1 MPFTVCFDEKSDQ
14 SLVFLHFHAE
24 EIHLHRPSKSQSLS
38 YLHGSNSSTM
48 PVRKYASRIHSYW
61 LQDTSF
67 ITLLFM
73 MGFTIFVVPTLL
85 EQSLIRAE
93 ALHLMLMLLFTV
105 GIWSSFKK
113 GLRIAA
119 LVLLSASLLI
129 HLWSFQDGNPHLRA
143 FLWVTYSLN
152 TAVFIAIN
160 LQLLFR
166 DDRFN
171 FHRVLGAVNVYLLVA
186 LLGAF
191 LFELLQYMFGT
202 SIVGEVELSTP
213 DENFSDFIY
222 FSLVSLTT
230 VGFGE
235 IQPANAAARMLSVF
249 LSTVGILYPAVV
261 IAKLMSTISNER
273 PPEAPNK
280 N

>member
-14 SLVFLHFHAE
+14 SLFFLHFDAE
-24 EIHLHRPSKSQSLS
+24 EIHQLRPSRSQLLS
-38 YLHGSNSSTM
+38 YLHGSNSSAM
-48 PVRKYASRIHSYW
+48 PVRNYASRIHSYW
-61 LQDTSF
+61 LQDASF

-85 EQSLIRAE
+85 EQSLIRIE
-93 ALHLMLMLLFTV
+93 ALHLMLLLLFTV
-105 GIWSSFKK
+105 GIWSSYTKV
-113 GLRIAA
+113 LRIAGI
-119 LVLLSASLLI
+119 VLLSSSVLVYLG
-129 HLWSFQDGNPHLRA
+129 SYQSNNPELKA

-171 FHRVLGAVNVYLLVA
+171 FHRVIGAVNVYLLVA

-191 LFELLQYMFGT
+191 LFELLHHMFGT

>member
-1 MPFTVCFDEKSDQ
+1 
-14 SLVFLHFHAE
+14 
-24 EIHLHRPSKSQSLS
+24 
-38 YLHGSNSSTM
+38 M
-48 PVRKYASRIHSYW
+48 PVRNYASRIHSYW
-61 LQDTSF
+61 LQDASF

-85 EQSLIRAE
+85 EQSLIRVE

-105 GIWSSFKK
+105 GIWSSYTK
-113 GLRIAA
+113 GLRIAGI
-119 LVLLSASLLI
+119 VLLSSSLVL
-129 HLWSFQDGNPHLRA
+129 HLWSLQGDNLHLRA

-166 DDRFN
+166 DDQFN

-191 LFELLQYMFGT
+191 LFELMHYMFGA
-202 SIVGEVELSTP
+202 SIVGDVELSTP

-261 IAKLMSTISNER
+261 IAKLMSSISSNSTSEQSS
-273 PPEAPNK
+273 EN
-280 N
+280 